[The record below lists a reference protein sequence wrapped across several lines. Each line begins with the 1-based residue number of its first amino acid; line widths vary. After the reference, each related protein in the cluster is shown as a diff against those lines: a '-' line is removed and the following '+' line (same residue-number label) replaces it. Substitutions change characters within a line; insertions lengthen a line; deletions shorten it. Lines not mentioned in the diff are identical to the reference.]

1 MMRLRVR
8 EKGEKEMPDD
18 KARKR
23 LKKKM
28 LDRWE
33 NEGGRIA
40 ADSTIS
46 SESNPASN
54 PDSKDNRTPASRDKS
69 KTRAPETRTKK
80 RKLTQ
85 K

>member
-1 MMRLRVR
+1 MADRI
-8 EKGEKEMPDD
+8 
-18 KARKR
+18 ARKR

-40 ADSTIS
+40 IDTTTADASGPTSEDKGHGRKLSSPSDNSTVGA
-46 SESNPASN
+46 PAS
-54 PDSKDNRTPASRDKS
+54 P
-69 KTRAPETRTKK
+69 TKM
-80 RKLTQ
+80 RKPIR

>member
-1 MMRLRVR
+1 
-8 EKGEKEMPDD
+8 MPDD
-18 KARKR
+18 NARKR

-54 PDSKDNRTPASRDKS
+54 RDSKGNPPPASRDES
-69 KTRAPETRTKK
+69 KVGATGTRTKK
-80 RKLTQ
+80 RKLSQ

>member
-1 MMRLRVR
+1 
-8 EKGEKEMPDD
+8 MPDEN
-18 KARKR
+18 ARKR

-54 PDSKDNRTPASRDKS
+54 SDSKGNQTPSSRDKS
-69 KTRAPETRTKK
+69 KVGAPGTRTKK
-80 RKLTQ
+80 RKLSQ

>member
-1 MMRLRVR
+1 
-8 EKGEKEMPDD
+8 MPDD
-18 KARKR
+18 NARKR
-23 LKKKM
+23 LKKRM

-46 SESNPASN
+46 SESDPASN
-54 PDSKDNRTPASRDKS
+54 ADSQDNRTPASRDKS
-69 KTRAPETRTKK
+69 KVGAPGTSTKK

>member
-1 MMRLRVR
+1 
-8 EKGEKEMPDD
+8 MPDD
-18 KARKR
+18 NARKR

-46 SESNPASN
+46 SDSKPASN
-54 PDSKDNRTPASRDKS
+54 PDSKGNRTPASRDRS
-69 KTRAPETRTKK
+69 KVGAPGIKK

>member
-1 MMRLRVR
+1 MRRRVR
-8 EKGEKEMPDD
+8 EKGDKEMADD
-18 KARKR
+18 NARKR

-46 SESNPASN
+46 SESKSASSPAG
-54 PDSKDNRTPASRDKS
+54 KGNRTPASRDKS
-69 KTRAPETRTKK
+69 KVGAPETRTKK
-80 RKLTQ
+80 RKPTS
-85 K
+85 

>member
-1 MMRLRVR
+1 MRQRVR
-8 EKGEKEMPDD
+8 EKGDKEMPDD
-18 KARKR
+18 NARMR

-46 SESNPASN
+46 SDSNPASN
-54 PDSKDNRTPASRDKS
+54 PDSKGNRTPAARDKS
-69 KTRAPETRTKK
+69 KVGAPGTRTKK

>member
-1 MMRLRVR
+1 
-8 EKGEKEMPDD
+8 MPDD
-18 KARKR
+18 NARKR

-46 SESNPASN
+46 SESNPATN
-54 PDSKDNRTPASRDKS
+54 PDNRTPASRDKAKVGGPGAS
-69 KTRAPETRTKK
+69 TKK
-80 RKLTQ
+80 RKPTQ

>member
-1 MMRLRVR
+1 
-8 EKGEKEMPDD
+8 MPDD
-18 KARKR
+18 NTRKR

-54 PDSKDNRTPASRDKS
+54 ADSKDNRTPASRDKA
-69 KTRAPETRTKK
+69 KVGAPGTSTKK

>member
-1 MMRLRVR
+1 
-8 EKGEKEMPDD
+8 MPDD
-18 KARKR
+18 NARKR

-40 ADSTIS
+40 ADSIS

-54 PDSKDNRTPASRDKS
+54 PDSKGNRTRASRDKS
-69 KTRAPETRTKK
+69 KVDAPGTRTKQC
-80 RKLTQ
+80 KLTQ

>member
-1 MMRLRVR
+1 MT
-8 EKGEKEMPDD
+8 MPDNSE
-18 KARKR
+18 RKR

-33 NEGGRIA
+33 NEGGRIT
-40 ADSTIS
+40 ADPLIAN
-46 SESNPASN
+46 ESNPASQRKGKN
-54 PDSKDNRTPASRDKS
+54 SQGPASNNSSRADRVS
-69 KTRAPETRTKK
+69 SRKTR

>member
-1 MMRLRVR
+1 
-8 EKGEKEMPDD
+8 MPDEN
-18 KARKR
+18 ARKR

-33 NEGGRIA
+33 NEGGKIA

-46 SESNPASN
+46 SDSNSTAN
-54 PDSKDNRTPASRDKS
+54 PPSKGDRTPASRDKS
-69 KTRAPETRTKK
+69 KLGVPGTGTKK

>member
-1 MMRLRVR
+1 
-8 EKGEKEMPDD
+8 MPDENT
-18 KARKR
+18 RKR
-23 LKKKM
+23 LKKRM

-46 SESNPASN
+46 SDSNPASK
-54 PDSKDNRTPASRDKS
+54 PDSKSNRTPASRDKS
-69 KTRAPETRTKK
+69 KLGVPGTGTKK